1 MGKNNLNLLSS
12 LPNSEHQ
19 KQNDVLVSSWPGNPV
34 STCPIQGNRSKILCM
49 LHGKRLFLPG
59 NPVCLILGNKRK
71 MMVLLLGKIIL
82 ADNPVCPIL
91 DLFHGERISMP
102 SNPVYP
108 ILGNKSKKP
117 VCCFIQ
123 KDYHYAVIQFAQFW
137 ATEEK

>member
-19 KQNDVLVSSWPGNPV
+19 KQNDVLVSSWPDNPV

-82 ADNPVCPIL
+82 SDNPVCPIL
-91 DLFHGERISMP
+91 ELFHGKEYLCL
-102 SNPVYP
+102 VT
-108 ILGNKSKKP
+108 
-117 VCCFIQ
+117 
-123 KDYHYAVIQFAQFW
+123 QFTQFW
-137 ATEEK
+137 ATKAKSLCVVLFRKIIITR